1 MDRRWLEVY
10 PVSDHKRVAALS
22 KEGKLKKKIQKDMVP
37 CTVNF

>member
-10 PVSDHKRVAALS
+10 PVNDHKRVAALS
-22 KEGKLKKKIQKDMVP
+22 KEGKLKKIQKDMVP